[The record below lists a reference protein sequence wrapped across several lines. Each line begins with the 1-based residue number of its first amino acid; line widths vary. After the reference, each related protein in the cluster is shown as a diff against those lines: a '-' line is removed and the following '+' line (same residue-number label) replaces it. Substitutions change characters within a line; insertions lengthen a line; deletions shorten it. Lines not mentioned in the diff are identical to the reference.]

1 MFEIFLLPHRKW
13 SPVISLEPLFSSRWP
28 HCPNRDPFPRGS
40 GSTVERNIPIS
51 NFVGNLII
59 GSERKISPGFH
70 RKKIEKRSGDVN
82 LISERIK
89 NNKVNEW
96 KGRRKF
102 GVFSRFLPK
111 IWSQTFPSECNIKRI
126 DWIRVDDQHL
136 PTIVRENSN
145 GLTRGKESTYLFL
158 RAEHEKL
165 NRVSHRDCNVP
176 LSLFPSIKAF
186 KMVETLVERISRC
199 VNGAL
204 ILRKRLRAQIFHLR
218 YAPLSN
224 LSLSYYLQFPYLS
237 FLPLPVSISRNKKYL
252 VESDNAEWQFLE
264 SRAEFLISAAIHDNN
279 NAL

>member
-1 MFEIFLLPHRKW
+1 MEKKEKVW
-13 SPVISLEPLFSSRWP
+13 CLFSFPVENLVANVSFRVYYKKNRLDSRRWP
-28 HCPNRDPFPRGS
+28 TFANNCP
-40 GSTVERNIPIS
+40 
-51 NFVGNLII
+51 
-59 GSERKISPGFH
+59 
-70 RKKIEKRSGDVN
+70 
-82 LISERIK
+82 
-89 NNKVNEW
+89 
-96 KGRRKF
+96 RKF
-102 GVFSRFLPK
+102 EWANSRK
-111 IWSQTFPSECNIKRI
+111 GI
-126 DWIRVDDQHL
+126 D
-136 PTIVRENSN
+136 
-145 GLTRGKESTYLFL
+145 LFL

-176 LSLFPSIKAF
+176 LFPSIKAF

-224 LSLSYYLQFPYLS
+224 LSYYLQFPYLS